1 MINSSDQKYLESF
14 EMWCWRRMEKI
25 TWTGRVKNEELLC
38 NVKEENNSLHE
49 KKRGRLYW
57 IDHI

>member
-1 MINSSDQKYLESF
+1 
-14 EMWCWRRMEKI
+14 MEKI